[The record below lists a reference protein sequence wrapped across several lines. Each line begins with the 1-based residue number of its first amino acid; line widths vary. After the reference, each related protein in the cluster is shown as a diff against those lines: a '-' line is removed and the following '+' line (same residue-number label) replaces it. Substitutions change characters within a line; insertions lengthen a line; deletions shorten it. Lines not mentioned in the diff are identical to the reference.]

1 MRVAAAILAFAVG
14 LNFQTESSVAQGSNG
29 LSFTGMAIDPAMP
42 VEVSADE
49 LSVSQTDGSAVFSGN
64 VSVAQG
70 VLRMTAS
77 RIEIAYGEEAT
88 DGRREISRLIASG
101 GVTLVTPAEA
111 AEAES
116 AEYSIADGTVT
127 MTGSVLLT
135 QGTNAISGDRLLID
149 LESGTGSITGRVRT
163 TLQAGGQN

>member
-1 MRVAAAILAFAVG
+1 
-14 LNFQTESSVAQGSNG
+14 
-29 LSFTGMAIDPAMP
+29 
-42 VEVSADE
+42 
-49 LSVSQTDGSAVFSGN
+49 
-64 VSVAQG
+64 
-70 VLRMTAS
+70 MTAS

-101 GVTLVTPAEA
+101 GGTRVTPTEA